1 MLSSYSSRLFPA
13 ALLLLLLLAAA
24 FSLGTG
30 AVAHAQERGDQ
41 SLLPAQLSSAA
52 GDGATKERAADV
64 TAGGGTAANGM
75 PARRFHTSG
84 ARFVSAVSE
93 SAALRQGLNFDGP
106 HAASPGADAFDAAEP
121 APRVPAWQDPQ
132 GSPTP
137 SPTPAPLTP
146 GQKMSRAFKR
156 AFLSPMPYAS
166 SAFSAT
172 LTQIREDDQPH
183 KTNGDKVADGLS
195 RMAISFGRSAT
206 RTIFAAGIYASLFKQ
221 DPRYDRSK
229 SKSFGGKALHA
240 VSRVFVTR
248 DDDGNIEPNYSRF
261 AGVMTASALSNAW
274 ERSTPGHDRIGVDA
288 TFRRF
293 ARSFLNDAITNILF
307 RELLPGIF

>member
-1 MLSSYSSRLFPA
+1 MLSSHSSRLFPA
-13 ALLLLLLLAAA
+13 ALLLLLLLLAAL
-24 FSLGTG
+24 SLGGG

-41 SLLPAQLSSAA
+41 NSPPAQLSPARQSETARHSAA
-52 GDGATKERAADV
+52 DGIEE
-64 TAGGGTAANGM
+64 
-75 PARRFHTSG
+75 RRFRTSG

-93 SAALRQGLNFDGP
+93 SAVLREGLKFDGP
-106 HAASPGADAFDAAEP
+106 DGVRPGADAFDAP
-121 APRVPAWQDPQ
+121 ARVPGVPAWQDPQ

-137 SPTPAPLTP
+137 QPTPAPLTS
-146 GQKMSRAFKR
+146 GQKMSRAFKH
-156 AFLSPMPYAS
+156 AFLSPLPYAS

-172 LTQIREDDQPH
+172 LTQIREDDQPQ
-183 KTNGDKVADGLS
+183 KTTGDKVADGFS

-206 RTIFAAGIYASLFKQ
+206 RTIFAGGVYASLFKQ

-261 AGVMTASALSNAW
+261 AGVLTASALSNAW

-293 ARSFLNDAITNILF
+293 ARSFLTDAITNVLF
-307 RELLPGIF
+307 KELLPGLF

>member
-1 MLSSYSSRLFPA
+1 MLSLHSRRLFPA
-13 ALLLLLLLAAA
+13 ALLLLLLPLAA
-24 FSLGTG
+24 FSLGGG

-41 SLLPAQLSSAA
+41 SAL
-52 GDGATKERAADV
+52 RAAAEESASD
-64 TAGGGTAANGM
+64 GTAADDVA
-75 PARRFHTSG
+75 ARRFRTSG

-93 SAALRQGLNFDGP
+93 SAALRQGLKFDDHDG
-106 HAASPGADAFDAAEP
+106 ARRGADAFDMP
-121 APRVPAWQDPQ
+121 APVPAVPAWQDPQ

-137 SPTPAPLTP
+137 TPTPAPLTS

-183 KTNGDKVADGLS
+183 KTTGDKVADGLS
-195 RMAISFGRSAT
+195 RMAISFSRSAT
-206 RTIFAAGIYASLFKQ
+206 RTIFAGGIYASLFKQ
-221 DPRYDRSK
+221 DPRYERSK

-248 DDDGNIEPNYSRF
+248 DDDGNLEPNYSRF

-293 ARSFLNDAITNILF
+293 ARSFLTDAIVNVLF

>member
-1 MLSSYSSRLFPA
+1 MLSSHSSRLFAA
-13 ALLLLLLLAAA
+13 ALLLAA
-24 FSLGTG
+24 FSLGGG
-30 AVAHAQERGDQ
+30 AVAHAQERGDHG
-41 SLLPAQLSSAA
+41 SPPAHLSPTR
-52 GDGATKERAADV
+52 DGATKERTASEARVANSMAADDV
-64 TAGGGTAANGM
+64 A
-75 PARRFHTSG
+75 ARRFHTSG

-93 SAALRQGLNFDGP
+93 SAALRQGLNFDAP
-106 HAASPGADAFDAAEP
+106 HAASPSADAFDAP
-121 APRVPAWQDPQ
+121 APVPGVPAWQDPQ

-146 GQKMSRAFKR
+146 GQKMSRSFKR

-183 KTNGDKVADGLS
+183 KTTGDKVADGLS

-206 RTIFAAGIYASLFKQ
+206 RTIFTGGIYASLFKQ

-229 SKSFGGKALHA
+229 SKGFGGKALHA

-261 AGVMTASALSNAW
+261 AGVLTASALSNAW

-293 ARSFLNDAITNILF
+293 ARSFLTDAITNILF